1 MKNRSK
7 RLIKSL
13 FMVTI
18 IFALIMLSATHV
30 KAGEKNIENMTSA
43 SFDQLINDHDN
54 KYLIVFMTSWCAPC
68 RKELPTL
75 IKLHKKYRDRGLKT
89 IGISLDL
96 DCHKAMQPILS
107 MLKINFPFY
116 CVKERV
122 AKKYNIYAVP
132 MLFLVKEGRIVEK
145 IVGKRSEKFLDK
157 KLADFLR

>member
-1 MKNRSK
+1 MKNKSK
-7 RLIKSL
+7 RLIISL
-13 FMVTI
+13 FTVTI

-30 KAGEKNIENMTSA
+30 KAGQKNIENMTSA
-43 SFDQLINDHDN
+43 SFDQIINDKDN

-75 IKLHKKYRDRGLKT
+75 IKLHKKYSDRGLKT

-96 DCHKAMQPILS
+96 DCLKVMQPILNMS
-107 MLKINFPFY
+107 KVNFPFY

-122 AKKYNIYAVP
+122 ATKYKIVAVP

-145 IVGKRSEKFLDK
+145 IIGKRSKKNLDK
-157 KLADFLR
+157 KLADFLG

>member
-7 RLIKSL
+7 RSINSL
-13 FMVTI
+13 FIITI
-18 IFALIMLSATHV
+18 IALIMLPATHA
-30 KAGEKNIENMTSA
+30 KAGPIKIENMTSA
-43 SFDQLINDHDN
+43 SFDQLINDQDN

-96 DCHKAMQPILS
+96 DCPKTMQPILS
-107 MLKINFPFY
+107 MLKLNFPFY

-122 AKKYNIYAVP
+122 ATKYKIVAVP
-132 MLFLVKEGRIVEK
+132 MLFLVKHGEIVEK
-145 IVGKRSEKFLDK
+145 IIGERSEKYINKKINIFLE
-157 KLADFLR
+157 